1 EVDVSSLDTGTI
13 MNQRVNESSSPSSCM
28 REQKSL
34 EATDRT
40 KIATCPLNMRSLY
53 IKNLEEIDDH
63 EQGNRREMTR
73 LLLDPRPDYKQSRD
87 WEEKRSKEIS

>member
-34 EATDRT
+34 EG
-40 KIATCPLNMRSLY
+40 LY